1 MIGERVLIR
10 YDPENIQEL
19 VVYHEDEFVC
29 VTTTPHLQGVEI
41 NLADWR
47 ALQAQRRRSIKEVV
61 TAYEDWL
68 AAKRASLVPLIDPE
82 ELDLII
88 IMERTIAAAQIPP
101 KIALLPSD
109 KQPNLLPAGNEE
121 ETHE

>member
-1 MIGERVLIR
+1 M
-10 YDPENIQEL
+10 
-19 VVYHEDEFVC
+19 
-29 VTTTPHLQGVEI
+29 
-41 NLADWR
+41 
-47 ALQAQRRRSIKEVV
+47 V

-109 KQPNLLPAGNEE
+109 KQPKLLPAGNEE

>member
-1 MIGERVLIR
+1 MIR

-19 VVYHEDEFVC
+19 VVYHANEFVC
-29 VTTTPHLQGVEI
+29 ATTTPHLQGVEI

-68 AAKRASLVPLIDPE
+68 AAKRTSLMPLIDPE

-88 IMERTIAAAQIPP
+88 IMERTIAAAQTPP
-101 KIALLPSD
+101 KIALFPSEKQLKLLPS
-109 KQPNLLPAGNEE
+109 GNKEE
-121 ETHE
+121 DHE